1 MMLANITIQVF
12 DIEKFGEVR
21 WFFIGED
28 IWFVAADI
36 CKILD
41 LNDVS
46 RACSRLDNDEKGTRL
61 IRTHVGEQNMLI
73 VNEPGLYRLVFQS
86 RKPNA
91 KDFQRK
97 VYHEVL
103 PQIRKTGMYGRPQ
116 TRLEMYKEMVRL
128 EEERLALEAAY
139 KDEKKRADENQEVK
153 ELYDTSVA
161 QNNYWIPMK
170 AVADILDCVGVGRT
184 NLYRFLRDEGVLT
197 SKNEPMRQYQENGF
211 MKTSYYS
218 DWLGQYVCV
227 VSFKGLKFIFKKLK
241 NANKIPRSTTF
252 DDWVALCKDM
262 VVQDDKSESILT
274 D

>member
-1 MMLANITIQVF
+1 MDTQIIAIQNVHGYVDSNGTAWLNAEDVARGLGFTEVAGSGNITIRWRIVRKYLADF
-12 DIEKFGEVR
+12 GYKPIAGSCDDINSGSYIPE
-21 WFFIGED
+21 
-28 IWFVAADI
+28 
-36 CKILD
+36 
-41 LNDVS
+41 
-46 RACSRLDNDEKGTRL
+46 
-61 IRTHVGEQNMLI
+61 NMF
-73 VNEPGLYRLVFQS
+73 YRLAMKARNETAERFQ
-86 RKPNA
+86 A
-91 KDFQRK
+91 KVAD
-97 VYHEVL
+97 EIL
-103 PQIRKTGMYGRPQ
+103 PQIRKTGSYSIINQPPMDY
-116 TRLEMYKEMVRL
+116 
-128 EEERLALEAAY
+128 LEALKQLVAKEEAY
-139 KDEKKRADENQEVK
+139 RAEKARADENQEVK

-218 DWLGQYVCV
+218 DWLNQYVCV

-262 VVQDDKSESILT
+262 VVQDDKSDSILT